1 MSKIQALTT
10 LCTTLEQRIEVLV
23 QQYEVA
29 PTAQDSDSIQVLQE
43 LRAEMLAHL
52 EMLGYAQL
60 ACEMGQ
66 EGRVPDQWDAPHPFD
81 PYVLL
86 LEALSSLP
94 HGGQFSQPLLDY
106 FNDLPQQKR
115 AVHDQIMAT
124 LREDATPT
132 ESAETMGAS
141 LLDYFNELAGRPAQ
155 GHLLALLARRR
166 AGDTTP
172 PANPL
177 LHLTEQEI
185 GRFSMAIST
194 KYLAATAF
202 VVTYPDDVA
211 RAIEL
216 GQQHADWQ
224 KISACLE

>member
-1 MSKIQALTT
+1 LG
-10 LCTTLEQRIEVLV
+10 
-23 QQYEVA
+23 QQ
-29 PTAQDSDSIQVLQE
+29 
-43 LRAEMLAHL
+43 
-52 EMLGYAQL
+52 
-60 ACEMGQ
+60 
-66 EGRVPDQWDAPHPFD
+66 GRVQDKWDAPHPFD

-86 LEALSSLP
+86 LEALNSLP
-94 HGGQFSQPLLDY
+94 NKGQFSQPLLNY
-106 FNDLPQQKR
+106 FNDLPHQKR
-115 AVHDQIMAT
+115 VVHDQIMAM
-124 LREDATPT
+124 LREDVTPT

-211 RAIEL
+211 RATEL
-216 GQQHADWQ
+216 GQQRADWQ
-224 KISACLE
+224 TIAAYLE